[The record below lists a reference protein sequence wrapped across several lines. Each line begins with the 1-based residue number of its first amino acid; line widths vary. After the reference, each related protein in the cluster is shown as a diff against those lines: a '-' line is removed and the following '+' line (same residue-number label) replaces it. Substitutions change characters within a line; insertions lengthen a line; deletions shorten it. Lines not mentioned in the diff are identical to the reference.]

1 MFRRSQDMNQEACTP
16 VIILNWNRS
25 DLTISLVKNISNVEN
40 EVALRFIVV
49 DNASSSEHRNT
60 LIEFANVNDWSI
72 ATETEL
78 QDSCLKTNQ
87 HILLLLDKNYG
98 YAKGNN
104 FGLKLARKLGYKYA
118 LISNNDVVVEK
129 PVLKRLILA
138 FNELESVAV
147 VGPRVYGPNGERQ
160 GPYSKPNLYHNFFY
174 PVFIPILWPMKKL
187 MTKITSKINDGRT
200 RYCYR
205 LIGCFMLMDLDV
217 VEKVGWFDENTFL
230 YAEENILA
238 EKLEKVGYK
247 MAYVDS
253 VYIKHMHGQSTQKLG
268 NKSRLWQQLNA
279 DLYYF
284 RRYRG
289 YGPIKLALVKA
300 GFIYS
305 HFFLHPVVSK
315 IKEFIKK
322 L

>member
-1 MFRRSQDMNQEACTP
+1 MNQEACVP

-60 LIEFANVNDWSI
+60 LIEFANINDWSI

-104 FGLKLARKLGYKYA
+104 FGLKLAQKLGYKYA

-138 FNELESVAV
+138 FNELESIAV
-147 VGPRVYGPNGERQ
+147 VGPRVYRPNGERQ
-160 GPYSKPNLYHNFFY
+160 GPYSKLNLYHYFFY

-187 MTKITSKINDGRT
+187 VKKILSKKSISKKDEGTT
-200 RYCYR
+200 RYCYS
-205 LIGCFMLMDLDV
+205 LVGCFMLMDLDV
-217 VEKVGWFDENTFL
+217 IEKVGWFDENTFL
-230 YAEENILA
+230 YAEEDILA
-238 EKLEKVGYK
+238 EKLERVGYK

-253 VYIKHMHGQSTQKLG
+253 VYIKHMHGQSTQNLG
-268 NKSRLWQQLNA
+268 NKSRLLHQLNA
-279 DLYYF
+279 NLYYF

-305 HFFLHPVVSK
+305 NFFLYPLISK
-315 IKEFIKK
+315 IRGFIKK

>member
-1 MFRRSQDMNQEACTP
+1 MNQEACVP

-60 LIEFANVNDWSI
+60 LIEFANINDWSI

-104 FGLKLARKLGYKYA
+104 FGLKLAQKLGYKYA

-138 FNELESVAV
+138 FNELESIAV
-147 VGPRVYGPNGERQ
+147 VGPRVYRPNGERQ
-160 GPYSKPNLYHNFFY
+160 GPYSKLNLYHYFFY

-187 MTKITSKINDGRT
+187 VKKILSKKSISKKDEGTT
-200 RYCYR
+200 RYCYS
-205 LIGCFMLMDLDV
+205 LVGCFMLMDLDV
-217 VEKVGWFDENTFL
+217 IEKVGWFDENTFL
-230 YAEENILA
+230 YAEEDILA
-238 EKLEKVGYK
+238 EKLERVGYK

-268 NKSRLWQQLNA
+268 NKSRLLQELNA
-279 DLYYF
+279 NLYYF

-289 YGPIKLALVKA
+289 YGPIRLAFIKA

-305 HFFLHPVVSK
+305 NFFLYPLISK
-315 IKEFIKK
+315 IRGFIKK

>member
-1 MFRRSQDMNQEACTP
+1 MNQETCVP

-49 DNASSSEHRNT
+49 DNASSSEYRNM
-60 LIEFANVNDWSI
+60 LIEFANINNWSI

-104 FGLKLARKLGYKYA
+104 FGLKLARKLGYKCA

-138 FNELESVAV
+138 FNELESIAV
-147 VGPRVYGPNGERQ
+147 VGPRIYGPNGERQ
-160 GPYSKPNLYHNFFY
+160 GPYSKPNLYHYFFY

-187 MTKITSKINDGRT
+187 VKKILSKKSISKKDEGTT

-205 LIGCFMLMDLDV
+205 LTGCFMLMDLDV
-217 VEKVGWFDENTFL
+217 IEKVGWFDENTFL
-230 YAEENILA
+230 YAEEDILA
-238 EKLEKVGYK
+238 EKLERVGYK

-268 NKSRLWQQLNA
+268 NKSRLLQQLNA
-279 DLYYF
+279 ELYYF

-305 HFFLHPVVSK
+305 NFFLHPVVSK
-315 IKEFIKK
+315 IRGFIKK

>member
-1 MFRRSQDMNQEACTP
+1 MNQEVCIP
-16 VIILNWNRS
+16 VIILNWNRP

-147 VGPRVYGPNGERQ
+147 VGPRVYRPNGKRQ
-160 GPYSKPNLYHNFFY
+160 GPSPKPNLYHNFFY
-174 PVFIPILWPMKKL
+174 HIFIPILWPMKEL
-187 MTKITSKINDGRT
+187 MTKINDGRT
-200 RYCYR
+200 RYCYS
-205 LIGCFMLMDLDV
+205 LTGCFMLMDLDV

-268 NKSRLWQQLNA
+268 NKSRLLQELNA
-279 DLYYF
+279 NLYYF

-289 YGPIKLALVKA
+289 YGPIRLAFIKA

-305 HFFLHPVVSK
+305 NFFLYPLISK
-315 IKEFIKK
+315 IRGFIKK

>member
-1 MFRRSQDMNQEACTP
+1 MNQEVCIP
-16 VIILNWNRS
+16 VIILNWNRP

-104 FGLKLARKLGYKYA
+104 FGLKLAQKLGYKYA

-147 VGPRVYGPNGERQ
+147 VGPRVYGPNGKRQ
-160 GPYSKPNLYHNFFY
+160 GPSPKPNLYHYFFY

-200 RYCYR
+200 RYCYS
-205 LIGCFMLMDLDV
+205 LIGCFMLMNLDV

-230 YAEENILA
+230 YAEEHILA
-238 EKLEKVGYK
+238 EKLERVGCR

-268 NKSRLWQQLNA
+268 NRSRLLQQLNA

-289 YGPIKLALVKA
+289 YGPIKLAFIKA
-300 GFIYS
+300 GFIYFN
-305 HFFLHPVVSK
+305 FFLYPVVSK

>member
-1 MFRRSQDMNQEACTP
+1 MNQEACVP

-104 FGLKLARKLGYKYA
+104 FGLKLAQKLGYKYA

-138 FNELESVAV
+138 FNELESIAV
-147 VGPRVYGPNGERQ
+147 VGPRVYLPNGERQ
-160 GPYSKPNLYHNFFY
+160 GPYSKLNLYHNFFD

-187 MTKITSKINDGRT
+187 VKKILSKKSISKKDEGTT
-200 RYCYR
+200 RYCYS
-205 LIGCFMLMDLDV
+205 LVGCFMLMDLDV
-217 VEKVGWFDENTFL
+217 IEKVGWFDENTFL
-230 YAEENILA
+230 YAEEDILA
-238 EKLEKVGYK
+238 EKLERVGYK

-268 NKSRLWQQLNA
+268 NKSRLLQQLNA

-305 HFFLHPVVSK
+305 NFFLYPVVSK

>member
-1 MFRRSQDMNQEACTP
+1 MNQEVCIP

-25 DLTISLVKNISNVEN
+25 DLTISLIKNMSNVEN

-49 DNASSSEHRNT
+49 DNASNSEHRNM
-60 LIEFANVNDWSI
+60 LIEFANTNNWLTV
-72 ATETEL
+72 AETEF
-78 QDSCLKTNQ
+78 QDCCLKTNQ

-160 GPYSKPNLYHNFFY
+160 GPSPKSNLYHYFFY

-200 RYCYR
+200 RYCYS

-238 EKLEKVGYK
+238 EKLERVGYK

-253 VYIKHMHGQSTQKLG
+253 VYIKHMNGQSTQKLG
-268 NKSRLWQQLNA
+268 NKSRLLQLLNA

-300 GFIYS
+300 GLIYS
-305 HFFLHPVVSK
+305 NFFLRPVVSK

>member
-1 MFRRSQDMNQEACTP
+1 MNQEVCIP
-16 VIILNWNRS
+16 VIILNWNRP

-104 FGLKLARKLGYKYA
+104 FGLKLAQKLGYKYA

-147 VGPRVYGPNGERQ
+147 VGPRVYGPNGKRQ
-160 GPYSKPNLYHNFFY
+160 GPSPKPNLYHYFFY

-187 MTKITSKINDGRT
+187 MTKITSKINNGRT
-200 RYCYR
+200 RYCYS
-205 LIGCFMLMDLDV
+205 LIGCFMLMNLDV

-238 EKLEKVGYK
+238 EKLERVGCR

-268 NKSRLWQQLNA
+268 NKSRLLQLLNA
-279 DLYYF
+279 ELYYF

-300 GFIYS
+300 GFIYFN
-305 HFFLHPVVSK
+305 FFLHPVVSK
-315 IKEFIKK
+315 ITGFIKK

>member
-1 MFRRSQDMNQEACTP
+1 MNQEACVP

-60 LIEFANVNDWSI
+60 LIEFANINDWSI

-104 FGLKLARKLGYKYA
+104 FGLKLARKLGYKCA

-138 FNELESVAV
+138 FNELESIAV
-147 VGPRVYGPNGERQ
+147 VGPRIYGPNGERQ
-160 GPYSKPNLYHNFFY
+160 GPYSKPNLYHYFFY

-187 MTKITSKINDGRT
+187 VKKILSKKSISKKDEGTT

-205 LIGCFMLMDLDV
+205 LTGCFMLMDLDV
-217 VEKVGWFDENTFL
+217 IEKVGWFDENTFL
-230 YAEENILA
+230 YAEEDILA
-238 EKLEKVGYK
+238 EKLERVGYK

-253 VYIKHMHGQSTQKLG
+253 VYIKHMHGQSTQNLG
-268 NKSRLWQQLNA
+268 NKSRLLHQLNA
-279 DLYYF
+279 NLYYF

-305 HFFLHPVVSK
+305 NFFLYPLISK
-315 IKEFIKK
+315 IRGFIKK